1 MKSPPPPADADEP
14 ASPGVMRRPL
24 QGEAELH
31 DAQHREDVRG
41 VPHVSLQGGKELHE
55 AQRSENDRGD
65 PSHVP
70 TTSWPLA
77 LAAVC
82 LIVYASLYPFTE
94 WRNQG
99 ISPLT
104 FLTASLPRY
113 WTGFDVG
120 VNLAGYAPLGFL
132 LALAALRSGRTRWAV
147 SVAVLAAGALS
158 LVMEALQSYLP
169 ARIPSNVDFAL
180 NVAGAWLGACT
191 AWLLEKAG
199 ALDRWSRVRARWF
212 VSDARGA
219 LVLLALWPVALLFP
233 ASVPLGLGQVLE
245 RLEYTLADMLADT
258 PFLEWLPVR
267 DVELQPLV
275 PGAEVICVALGAL
288 IPCLLGYSVVRTLAQ
303 RTVFLALTLLA
314 AVGSTALSAAL
325 SYGPDHAWAWLDLP
339 VQVGLAMGGVLALLF
354 LPVPRRGSA
363 ALLLLALSVHLSL
376 LNQAPM
382 GPYFAETLQVWE
394 QGRFIRFNG
403 MAQWLGWLWPYA
415 VLLYLLV
422 RLSSRRASDA
432 VESKI
437 GP

>member
-1 MKSPPPPADADEP
+1 VPSPNSPADADEP
-14 ASPGVMRRPL
+14 ASPGVSRRPL
-24 QGEAELH
+24 EGE
-31 DAQHREDVRG
+31 
-41 VPHVSLQGGKELHE
+41 KELHE
-55 AQRSENDRGD
+55 AKRSEDDRGAR
-65 PSHVP
+65 SVP

-77 LAAVC
+77 LATVC

-104 FLTASLPRY
+104 FLAAPLPRY

-147 SVAVLAAGALS
+147 GAAVLGAGALS

-191 AWLLEKAG
+191 AWLLERAG

-219 LVLLALWPVALLFP
+219 MVLLALWPVALLFP

-245 RLEYTLADMLADT
+245 RLEYTLADALADT

-267 DVELQPLV
+267 DIELQPLV

-288 IPCLLGYSVVRTLAQ
+288 IPCLLGYSVLRTLAQ
-303 RTVFLALTLLA
+303 RTVFLVLTLLA
-314 AVGSTALSAAL
+314 AIASTALSAAL

-339 VQVGLAMGGVLALLF
+339 VQVGLVLGSVLSLLL

-363 ALLLLALSVHLSL
+363 ALLLLALSIHLSM

-382 GPYFAETLQVWE
+382 GPYFAETLQIWE

-403 MAQWLGWLWPYA
+403 LAQWLGWLWPYA
-415 VLLYLLV
+415 VVLYLLV
-422 RLSSRRASDA
+422 RLSSRKASEPA
-432 VESKI
+432 ESKI
-437 GP
+437 GS

>member
-1 MKSPPPPADADEP
+1 
-14 ASPGVMRRPL
+14 MRRPL
-24 QGEAELH
+24 QGGKALREA
-31 DAQHREDVRG
+31 
-41 VPHVSLQGGKELHE
+41 K
-55 AQRSENDRGD
+55 RSENDGGD

-77 LAAVC
+77 LATVC

-104 FLTASLPRY
+104 FLAASLPRY

-147 SVAVLAAGALS
+147 SVAVLGAGALS

-169 ARIPSNVDFAL
+169 ARIPSNVDFVL

-245 RLEYTLADMLADT
+245 RLEYTLADALADT

-267 DVELQPLV
+267 DIELQPLV

-314 AVGSTALSAAL
+314 AIASTALSAAL

-339 VQVGLAMGGVLALLF
+339 VQVGLVMGGVLALLL

-382 GPYFAETLQVWE
+382 GPYFAETLQIWE

-403 MAQWLGWLWPYA
+403 LAQWLGWLWPYA

-422 RLSSRRASDA
+422 RLSSRRASEPA
-432 VESKI
+432 ESKI
-437 GP
+437 SP